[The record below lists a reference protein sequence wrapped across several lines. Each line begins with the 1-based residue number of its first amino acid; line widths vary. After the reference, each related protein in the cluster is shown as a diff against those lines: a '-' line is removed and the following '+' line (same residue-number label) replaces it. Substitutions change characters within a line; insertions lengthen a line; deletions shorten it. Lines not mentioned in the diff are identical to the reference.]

1 MESVALRASVG
12 TTKVLLWHLAGA
24 RRAMG
29 PSRGKYSR
37 NLVPG
42 AARSAIWVND
52 SPGVLCAALAAA
64 LREACKCNVCE
75 ND

>member
-1 MESVALRASVG
+1 MESV
-12 TTKVLLWHLAGA
+12 A

-37 NLVPG
+37 SLAPG

-75 ND
+75 YSKTKFSKTKFKLYFST